1 MIAPVRE
8 PHVADGDR
16 DAILDEIARL
26 AWGLG
31 VHSEI
36 IQRYAGLG
44 HIEGIDLAAKD
55 ARACLICLLDLR
67 KELRGGSPT

>member
-1 MIAPVRE
+1 MNAPVRQ
-8 PHVADGDR
+8 PHVAYGDPE
-16 DAILDEIARL
+16 AVLEEIAHL

-44 HIEGIDLAAKD
+44 HIEGIDLATKD
-55 ARACLICLLDLR
+55 ARACLIRLLDLR
-67 KELRGGSPT
+67 KELRDGSQT